1 MLAYYAMQKRDG
13 GATLDET
20 AEFVIRLR
28 DHIGHAFTVSDLRH
42 LYRGGRLSRGA
53 AGQAIKLN
61 PVLMVDE
68 NGALVHIGNVMG
80 RKAAMRAL
88 LAKMT
93 RESAGFDNKV
103 IIVAHGDC
111 PADAEALAGKVRES
125 FPAARVIVTDVG
137 PIIGAH
143 CGKGMLALLY
153 LAANKT
159 DRRL

>member
-1 MLAYYAMQKRDG
+1 M
-13 GATLDET
+13 
-20 AEFVIRLR
+20 
-28 DHIGHAFTVSDLRH
+28 SDLRH

-53 AGQAIKLN
+53 AVVGQAIKLN

-88 LAKMT
+88 LT

-111 PADAEALAGKVRES
+111 PADAEALAGKVREN

-159 DRRL
+159 DRKM